1 MRTVLAIEAAGPLTT
16 IQDAGRFGHLRHGV
30 TRSGPIDRAGFAAV
44 HAALGNPPGGAV
56 VELSHGG
63 IALRCLEGEAVFG
76 LAGGDFAAQVDG
88 ARLGSWTTGVLRP
101 GSRLVI
107 RDGSA
112 GNWASLGFAGRIDCR
127 HWLGSAATLALA
139 GLGGG
144 RLAAGDALVIDAAP
158 VGDAAPR
165 PLAPPPAADGP
176 IRVVIGP
183 QAEWFALEALAALLG
198 EPFQAAPAFD
208 RMGMVL
214 DGPALVPLSVTMLS
228 APLLRGA
235 IQVNGAGT
243 PTILL
248 ADHQTTAG
256 YPRIATVISADLDR
270 VAQLRP
276 GTPLRFAAVT
286 VEAAIAAARSAAA
299 AQAGWLR
306 QLAAGQGS
314 LADRL
319 AGANLIDGVVD
330 ALGGNLP
337 G

>member
-1 MRTVLAIEAAGPLTT
+1 MRTILAIDAAGPLTT

-30 TRSGPIDRAGFAAV
+30 TRSGPIDRMAFAAV

-63 IALRCLEGEAVFG
+63 IALRCVEGTTAFA
-76 LAGGDFAAQVDG
+76 LAGGDFTAQLDG
-88 ARLGSWTTGVLRP
+88 VRLGSWTTGVLHA
-101 GSRLVI
+101 GSRLVV
-107 RDGSA
+107 RDGPGS
-112 GNWASLGFAGRIDCR
+112 NWACLGFVGTIDCNR
-127 HWLGSAATLALA
+127 WLGSAATLALA

-144 RLAAGDALVIDAAP
+144 RLASGDRLAIEAGASGVATRSL
-158 VGDAAPR
+158 
-165 PLAPPPAADGP
+165 PLPPAAAGP

-183 QAEWFALEALAALLG
+183 QAHFFAPEALAALFA
-198 EPFQAAPAFD
+198 ETFHAAPAFD

-214 DGPALVPLSVTMLS
+214 DGPALLPLSVTMLS
-228 APLLRGA
+228 APLVRGA

-270 VAQLRP
+270 AAQLRP
-276 GTPLRFAAVT
+276 GSPLRFAAVT
-286 VEAAIAAARSAAA
+286 VDEAIAAARSAAA
-299 AQAGWLR
+299 AQADWLR
-306 QLAAGQGS
+306 HLMAGQGS

-319 AGANLIDGVVD
+319 AGANLIDGVID
-330 ALGGNLP
+330 ALTGHRP
-337 G
+337 